1 MSITVNLNS
10 SQFFIAIAKK
20 QAHSFIMLGTY
31 ENNTVQHLLCR
42 VGKVFD
48 LKNRREACS
57 IFGALA
63 GAAASS
69 TASKVQDEGLTRKNS
84 KWKAI
89 TYQAY
94 TISFKQY
101 KGFIQLLESLQTR
114 TNTFD
119 CYKPVK
125 RQNKLVT
132 LEKTADN
139 VCQAR
144 PLSAHLHTALNRLS
158 IDNTCRHGAIK
169 LVEAT
174 LHQPISSLV
183 STNFFNELPYKTFLE
198 KGVPNKDLPFY
209 VLPPPPNT
217 YSSLSKNKMQ
227 VLVSLYN
234 RMEKMLLIEPYSEST
249 QNKFQC
255 LKDFYEQQVGNK
267 VQEPC
272 IERLLFDIKQWKD
285 EHATLLNNLRK
296 TYFFDSFMTRK
307 SATWMMIEE
316 LEHDLQQKKTSC

>member
-1 MSITVNLNS
+1 MSITIDLDRS
-10 SQFFIAIAKK
+10 EFFIAIAKK

-48 LKNRREACS
+48 LEKREICS
-57 IFGALA
+57 VFGALA
-63 GAAASS
+63 GAVASS

-94 TISFKQY
+94 TISFEQY
-101 KGFIQLLESLQTR
+101 QEFIQLLESLQTA
-114 TNTFD
+114 TNIFD

-125 RQNKLVT
+125 RQQKLVT
-132 LEKTADN
+132 LEKTPYKVFQD
-139 VCQAR
+139 R
-144 PLSAHLHTALNRLS
+144 PLSEHLFTALNRLS

-169 LVEAT
+169 LVEET
-174 LHQPISSLV
+174 LHQPISPLV
-183 STNFFNELPYKTFLE
+183 STNFFNELPYKTVLE
-198 KGVPNKDLPFY
+198 KGAPSNDLPFY

-217 YSSLSKNKMQ
+217 YSLVSKSKAQ
-227 VLVSLYN
+227 VLLRLYN
-234 RMEKMLLIEPYSEST
+234 RMEKMLLIDPYSEST

-255 LKDFYEQQVGNK
+255 LKDFYKQQVADE
-267 VQEPC
+267 VQEPS

-285 EHATLLNNLRK
+285 EHAALLNDLRK
-296 TYFFDSFMTRK
+296 TYFWDTFMTRK
-307 SATWMMIEE
+307 SATRTMIEE
-316 LEHDLQQKKTSC
+316 LEHDLIQQTPSH